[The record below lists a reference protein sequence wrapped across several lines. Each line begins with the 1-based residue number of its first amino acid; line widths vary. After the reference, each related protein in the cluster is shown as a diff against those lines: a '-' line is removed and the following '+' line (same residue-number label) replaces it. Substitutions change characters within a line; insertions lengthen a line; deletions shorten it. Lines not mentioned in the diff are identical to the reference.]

1 MEPNG
6 FDTVASERALLGEA
20 PLSQEALRAANIN
33 PTTGLATDYLNH
45 FNEVVMLMEM
55 LPDMPDCAEDVL
67 DWAPADYPSHFAN
80 SSFKDKE
87 LAILAYR
94 AAPNAVRAH
103 LETLI
108 LQINDE
114 VERAQEILRDATT
127 AETCAQIA
135 QLARD
140 EIRPLIAAASGT
152 IHGGADSGDELDDD
166 AAQANVDALFG

>member
-1 MEPNG
+1 MRLTGAENLDLDG
-6 FDTVASERALLGEA
+6 AVLGEG
-20 PLSQEALRAANIN
+20 PLTPEALRAANIN
-33 PTTGLATDYLNH
+33 PVTGLATDYLNH

-67 DWAPADYPSHFAN
+67 EWAPSDYPGHFAN
-80 SSFKDKE
+80 SAFKDKD

-108 LQINDE
+108 LQIDGE
-114 VERAQEILRDATT
+114 VLRAQSVLRETT
-127 AETCAQIA
+127 DPEACSKIA
-135 QLARD
+135 QLATE
-140 EIRPLIAAASGT
+140 EIKPLIAAASGA
-152 IHGGADSGDELDDD
+152 IHGRTDGEDELDDE

>member
-6 FDTVASERALLGEA
+6 FDIPASERAVLGEA
-20 PLSQEALRAANIN
+20 PLTAEALRTANIN

-108 LQINDE
+108 LQINGE
-114 VERAQEILRDATT
+114 VERAQSVLRETT
-127 AETCAQIA
+127 SPEACARIAE
-135 QLARD
+135 LASE
-140 EIRPLIAAASGT
+140 EIRPLISAASGT
-152 IHGGADSGDELDDD
+152 IHGGSTTEDELDDE